1 MPIVIISLNLSH
13 LHRPQLTESEKEH
26 IRGCHLSRR
35 RLEEDD
41 IPRVSRRFGAGWRD
55 VGNSLHFTHAQL
67 DQVTKGASIKYV
79 RRFFGFFTPSP
90 PLVRFSRNL
99 SVLSYAYFPA
109 F

>member
-1 MPIVIISLNLSH
+1 MTSSDITKLSH
-13 LHRPQLTESEKEH
+13 QHRPQLSETEKEH

-67 DQVTKGASIKYV
+67 DQVTNGVLGRISLDWMAP
-79 RRFFGFFTPSP
+79 T
-90 PLVRFSRNL
+90 L
-99 SVLSYAYFPA
+99 SA
-109 F
+109 

>member
-1 MPIVIISLNLSH
+1 MMNFTIIGKDANYYYFTKCNH
-13 LHRPQLTESEKEH
+13 QHRPQLSETEKEH

-67 DQVTKGASIKYV
+67 DQVTNGV
-79 RRFFGFFTPSP
+79 
-90 PLVRFSRNL
+90 LVGISLDCPNMIC
-99 SVLSYAYFPA
+99 YC
-109 F
+109 